1 MCKAEGIR
9 AVATSR
15 LTTRSPAETAEGSYL
30 AHMIVTASVLL
41 QSTTLAVT
49 LSNTLG
55 GELSSDS
62 SAAHGG
68 SNAFIE
74 VAVLAI
80 AAIAAITACWR
91 WRFLTVPSEASGRIP
106 VDPPI
111 GALAMLSIYV
121 LGIICASVVS
131 GVLPESTR
139 SDPDWSR
146 LILGVLANTFQCVG
160 AIGFLVSR
168 LAVQGPRACA
178 TTPRALKEGAIGFIV
193 VVPLVFA
200 VAAMLGALL
209 PVFGLP
215 KAPEV
220 SHKTLE
226 ILRAKSDALFTWTTL
241 AHVVVLVPLAEELLW
256 RGLMQPSMRAVG
268 LPPMAAI
275 LATSA
280 LFAAIHWTSIPDA
293 GRVTG
298 LAMLVLL
305 STALGILRDRT
316 GGVLAPALAHGLFNA
331 MNVAMALRS

>member
-1 MCKAEGIR
+1 MGAVVEVGI
-9 AVATSR
+9 
-15 LTTRSPAETAEGSYL
+15 
-30 AHMIVTASVLL
+30 
-41 QSTTLAVT
+41 
-49 LSNTLG
+49 
-55 GELSSDS
+55 
-62 SAAHGG
+62 
-68 SNAFIE
+68 
-74 VAVLAI
+74 LAI
-80 AAIAAITACWR
+80 AMIASIAACWR

>member
-1 MCKAEGIR
+1 
-9 AVATSR
+9 
-15 LTTRSPAETAEGSYL
+15 
-30 AHMIVTASVLL
+30 MIVTASVLL
-41 QSTTLAVT
+41 QSTTQAAT
-49 LSNTLG
+49 EAATQAATEAAALSNTLG
-55 GELSSDS
+55 GEPSSLSSTAEAS
-62 SAAHGG
+62 G
-68 SNAFIE
+68 NVLLE

-80 AAIAAITACWR
+80 AAIAAIAACWR
-91 WRFLTVPSEASGRIP
+91 WRFLTVPSEAAGRIP
-106 VDPPI
+106 VDPPM

-146 LILGVLANTFQCVG
+146 LLLGVLANAFQCVG
-160 AIGFLVSR
+160 AIGFLASR
-168 LAVQGPRACA
+168 LAVHGPRASA
-178 TTPRALKEGAIGFIV
+178 TTSRALKEGAIGFVV

-200 VAAMLGALL
+200 VAAILGVLL

-220 SHKTLE
+220 SHQTLE
-226 ILRAKSDALFTWTTL
+226 ILRAKANTLFTWTTL

-275 LATSA
+275 LATSV

-331 MNVAMALRS
+331 MNVAMALRA